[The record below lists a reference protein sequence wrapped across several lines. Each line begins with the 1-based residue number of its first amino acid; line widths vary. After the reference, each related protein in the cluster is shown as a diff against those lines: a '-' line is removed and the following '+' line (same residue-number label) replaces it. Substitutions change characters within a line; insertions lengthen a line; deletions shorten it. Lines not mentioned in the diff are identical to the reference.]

1 MKRQRKCI
9 AVLIEKPNKD
19 YQAGILKGIYKAA
32 FSHGMNVAVF
42 SVTMPRS
49 SDNYHSGEMNIF
61 TLPGDYSKF
70 CGVIYL
76 PDTVDFSTRDIIVT
90 EPLLRHAKE
99 NNIPVVTIDFKID
112 GIPCFLSDDSDVV
125 KAMVNH
131 MVNAH
136 GCRDIAYMTGIK
148 GHPHAEHR
156 LSAFKSAMREN
167 GLKIQD
173 NRIFYGDFWRNE
185 GENVVNSLIEGKN
198 GLPEAI
204 ICANSYMTDSVYNAL
219 FSRGLRVPRD
229 IRLANYG
236 ETVDDVSFMTST
248 IRCTNKIGYE
258 ACLSLIDLANGKAI
272 PQENPIKCDFTENF
286 ALTCGC
292 TLADD
297 YNLNRFKHDRDNSF
311 SDFFSE
317 FNTMSEALINSKDMR
332 EMFWT
337 ANWFTYS
344 FKELESIYICMCDDV
359 AKHEASVAENYV
371 RTSYSDEMLISYSR
385 INHHDGTREEYVGTD
400 RRFFISEVFPPLFD
414 SSGEPSAYVF
424 RPLHFENRCFGFAV
438 ISYGSKIVP
447 PPDIYDYWINV
458 LANAIESQRR
468 LAIMTYLY
476 KKMRED
482 AITDLMTGLLNR
494 NGFNLMLP
502 QLIDEAKAGGKQ
514 FLIVMADLN
523 GLKYVNDT
531 FGHSEGDAFI
541 KTAAGA
547 MSRTWIGG
555 AECEK
560 NFRIG
565 GDEFVKAAYGDFSGG
580 KLDEFR
586 RALYEY
592 LDNYNRT
599 AGKPYPI
606 YMPLGFCLCGADEI
620 GDPDKML
627 SVADAQMYLDKVRLK
642 KETGFD
648 PKRKE

>member
-1 MKRQRKCI
+1 MEKQRKCI

-32 FSHGMNVAVF
+32 FSRDLNVAVF

-76 PDTVDFSTRDIIVT
+76 PDTVDFSTRDMVVT

-99 NNIPVVTIDFKID
+99 NNVPVVTIDFKID

-156 LSAFKSAMREN
+156 LSAFRSAMREN
-167 GLKIQD
+167 GLKIQN

-236 ETVDDVSFMTST
+236 ETADDVSFMTST
-248 IRCTNKIGYE
+248 IRCTDKIGYE
-258 ACLSLIDLANGKAI
+258 ACLGLIDLANGKTI

-344 FKELESIYICMCDDV
+344 FNELESIYICMCDDV
-359 AKHEASVAENYV
+359 VKPEASIAENYV
-371 RTSYSDEMLISYSR
+371 RTSYSDEMLIAYSR
-385 INHHDGTREEYVGTD
+385 INHPDGTRDEFVGTN
-400 RRFFISEVFPPLFD
+400 RRFSIREVFPPLFD
-414 SSGEPSAYVF
+414 GSGEPAAYVF

-476 KKMRED
+476 GKMRTD

-502 QLIDEAKAGGKQ
+502 QLIEEAKAGGKQ

-523 GLKYVNDT
+523 GLKYVNDN
-531 FGHSEGDAFI
+531 FGHSEGDVFI

-547 MSRTWIGG
+547 MARTWIGG

-565 GDEFVKAAYGDFSGG
+565 GDEFVKAAYGEFSDE
-580 KLDEFR
+580 KLKEFR
-586 RALYEY
+586 LALYEY
-592 LDNYNRT
+592 LNNYNRT

-606 YMPLGFCLCGADEI
+606 YMPLGFCLRSADDI
-620 GDPDKML
+620 ANPDKML
-627 SVADAQMYLDKVRLK
+627 SIADEQMYIDKQRLK

-648 PKRKE
+648 PKRK